1 LTDHYLNSDVPR
13 WNAEVIEG
21 KPKAEAV
28 KSDHLKCKEQVG
40 WVVRQRSNK
49 ALRLTEVKKLI
60 REQAALPMV
69 GAANKVNSSIVL
81 AYLSLLRSL
90 AI

>member
-1 LTDHYLNSDVPR
+1 
-13 WNAEVIEG
+13 
-21 KPKAEAV
+21 
-28 KSDHLKCKEQVG
+28 
-40 WVVRQRSNK
+40 
-49 ALRLTEVKKLI
+49 LTEVKKLI